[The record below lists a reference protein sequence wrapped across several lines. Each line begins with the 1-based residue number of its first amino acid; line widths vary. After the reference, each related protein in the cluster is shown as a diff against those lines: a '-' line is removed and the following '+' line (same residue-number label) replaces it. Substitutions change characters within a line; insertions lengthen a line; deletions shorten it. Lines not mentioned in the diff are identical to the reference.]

1 MFPLAKRLPFAPRPH
16 EVTLLGDNKKSWTT
30 VYKVKAL
37 RGYGAGKFAS
47 SIKSK
52 VRRG

>member
-1 MFPLAKRLPFAPRPH
+1 
-16 EVTLLGDNKKSWTT
+16 VTVLGDNKKSWITI
-30 VYKVKAL
+30 YKVKAL
-37 RGYGAGKFAS
+37 RGYGTGKFAS